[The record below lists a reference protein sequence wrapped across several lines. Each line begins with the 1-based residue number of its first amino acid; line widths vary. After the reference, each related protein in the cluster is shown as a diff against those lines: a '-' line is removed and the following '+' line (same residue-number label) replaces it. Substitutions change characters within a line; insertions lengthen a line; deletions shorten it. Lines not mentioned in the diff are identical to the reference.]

1 MALYRPDEGRF
12 VPEDLDP
19 SLCTHI
25 IYLQT
30 LAIDFG
36 GWRIGPLEW
45 KDPEVD
51 YTSESLVEESFTMDM
66 DWAEGMYTRFHNVTK
81 AHPGLKVSTYA
92 DTDGKITP
100 CVKISLQM
108 SGTDTDLHFTPLSLQ
123 RFFTTRYHSAA
134 LV

>member
-66 DWAEGMYTRFHNVTK
+66 DRAEEMYTRFHNVTK
-81 AHPGLKVSTYA
+81 AHPGVKVSTYVEA
-92 DTDGKITP
+92 DGKITH
-100 CVKISLQM
+100 CVKM
-108 SGTDTDLHFTPLSLQ
+108 A
-123 RFFTTRYHSAA
+123 YA
-134 LV
+134 